1 MKAARHIDAKNSGS
15 ATGKVSGG
23 RRIVVK
29 GNDTELRA
37 AKADIQNRSRWLVS
51 SGRRSQAS
59 LCLFSSADVK
69 AATIHYP
76 DVDFD

>member
-1 MKAARHIDAKNSGS
+1 MKAARRIDAKNTGS
-15 ATGKVSGG
+15 AIDKFSG
-23 RRIVVK
+23 RRRIAVN
-29 GNDTELRA
+29 GNDTALRA
-37 AKADIQNRSRWLVS
+37 AKADIQNRSRWLVG

-69 AATIHYP
+69 AAIIHYQ